1 MATKQKL
8 PSRHKRR
15 GLFVRAGL
23 INHRKHHRHLFVGLG
38 LHHLTTPAA
47 NYKSNSKA
55 QKVTRA
61 KIVSLNACRLFA
73 SESRLSP
80 EVKFGVAATAAAL
93 DSPEIPNVVHCG
105 CNWLSSFHIAYWDT
119 LLSRVWT
126 RPGREGISEV
136 RFEGF

>member
-8 PSRHKRR
+8 PSRHKHR

-61 KIVSLNACRLFA
+61 KIIVSLNACRLLQVN
-73 SESRLSP
+73 LSP
-80 EVKFGVAATAAAL
+80 EVGNFGAAAAAAL

-105 CNWLSSFHIAYWDT
+105 CNWLSSFHIAYWVT

>member
-8 PSRHKRR
+8 PSRHKHP

-23 INHRKHHRHLFVGLG
+23 INHRKHRHLFCGVGVASSDLS
-38 LHHLTTPAA
+38 AA